1 MKKIIVVLGLLLFV
15 NVNTVEATDFEDSF
29 AGIAVFVDN
38 TSGTNIDGHIDLLV
52 LRSDFED
59 EITTGISGFAK
70 IVFPNYE
77 EFDYLDDTEW
87 ISYCAYVEDA
97 NCHYNA
103 EYDFFEF
110 ATSKDEYKRL
120 DDIKF
125 IHVDSSGNT
134 VVVSDIYNVPNPLFF
149 QDFSNLSYYDETT
162 NEFQSDMSIEMDDV
176 ISFVFIVVL
185 FFACLFAGIRTVAAY
200 MFRLDFNRKVFI
212 FPYFV
217 IIYITLFILGYIA
230 LSSFDFIQSLVDGM
244 WSLMVYLALLSLIEI
259 AVSYFL
265 LFRKE
270 NKEKHIKFV
279 VYSYGSM
286 VLIFMILVSGIL
298 GISLF

>member
-1 MKKIIVVLGLLLFV
+1 MKKIIIVLGLLLLT
-15 NVNTVEATDFEDSF
+15 NVNTVKATDYEDSF
-29 AGIAVFVDN
+29 AGIAVSVDN
-38 TSGTNIDGHIDLLV
+38 TRGMTIDGHIDLLV
-52 LRSDFED
+52 PKTDFED
-59 EITTGISGFAK
+59 K
-70 IVFPNYE
+70 INSSINNDFIYSLPGYE
-77 EFDYLDDTEW
+77 DFDYLDDTEW

-103 EYDFFEF
+103 EYDIFEF

-125 IHVDSSGNT
+125 VHVDSSGNT

-149 QDFSNLSYYDETT
+149 QDFSNLSHYDEDT

-176 ISFVFIVVL
+176 ISFVFIIVL
-185 FFACLFAGIRTVAAY
+185 FFAFLFAGIRTIAAY
-200 MFRLDFNRKVFI
+200 MFRLDFKRKVLI
-212 FPYFV
+212 FPYFT
-217 IIYITLFILGYIA
+217 IMYITLFIIGYIA
-230 LSSFDFIQSLVDGM
+230 LSSFDFIQSLVEGM
-244 WSLMVYLALLSLIEI
+244 FSLMVYLALLALIEI
-259 AVSYFL
+259 IITYFL
-265 LFRKE
+265 FFRKE

-286 VLIFMILVSGIL
+286 LLIFMILVSGIL